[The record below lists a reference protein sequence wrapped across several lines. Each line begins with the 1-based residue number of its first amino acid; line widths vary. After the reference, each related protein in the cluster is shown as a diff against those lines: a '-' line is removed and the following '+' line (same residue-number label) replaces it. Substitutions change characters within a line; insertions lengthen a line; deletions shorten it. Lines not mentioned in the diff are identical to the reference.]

1 VDSDGTS
8 GLLAHRKKEK
18 SSMKS
23 TSLMNARMDRR
34 RLVVAASG
42 AMIAA
47 PFLGRGLSVAAQDG
61 SGVTVTMV
69 TDTAGI
75 GDQGFND
82 LANKGGTE
90 AASEFGVKFDV
101 IESQTAADYVPNLT
115 QGAEGG
121 DLTAAIGFLLTDAMT
136 EVAPTYPDARFMILD
151 AVVEGDN
158 ISSVTFKENEGTFLA
173 GVLAALT
180 TKTNKIGF
188 VGGIRIPPVLRY
200 EVGFVAG
207 ARSIN
212 PDIEIQIAYADSFE
226 DPALGKELSLAQF
239 NQGCDV
245 LQQAAGRTG
254 VGLFDAA
261 KEKGAGF
268 WVISGDADQA
278 HLGPEIQ
285 LAAVQKGID
294 TAVKLVIQEVVE
306 DKFKP
311 GIQNLG
317 IKEGGMDLIAYNT
330 AVTAETR
337 GVVDAYKSAISAGT
351 VIVPDSDDAAKT
363 FKPVPPSELG
373 ISASP
378 EASPVASPEASPAA
392 SPAA

>member
-1 VDSDGTS
+1 
-8 GLLAHRKKEK
+8 
-18 SSMKS
+18 MKS
-23 TSLMNARMDRR
+23 MSLMNARIDRR

-90 AASEFGVKFDV
+90 AASEFGVKFSV

-268 WVISGDADQA
+268 WVISGDADQV

-373 ISASP
+373 ISASLEASP
-378 EASPVASPEASPAA
+378 AASPVASPEASPAA

>member
-1 VDSDGTS
+1 
-8 GLLAHRKKEK
+8 
-18 SSMKS
+18 MKS
-23 TSLMNARMDRR
+23 MSLMNARIDRR

-47 PFLGRGLSVAAQDG
+47 PFLGCGLSVAAQDG

-90 AASEFGVKFDV
+90 AASEFGVKFSV

-226 DPALGKELSLAQF
+226 DPALGKELALAQF

-330 AVTAETR
+330 AVTTEIKS
-337 GVVDAYKSAISAGT
+337 VVDAYKSAISGGT

-373 ISASP
+373 LSASP
-378 EASPVASPEASPAA
+378 VASPAASPVASPEASPVA
-392 SPAA
+392 